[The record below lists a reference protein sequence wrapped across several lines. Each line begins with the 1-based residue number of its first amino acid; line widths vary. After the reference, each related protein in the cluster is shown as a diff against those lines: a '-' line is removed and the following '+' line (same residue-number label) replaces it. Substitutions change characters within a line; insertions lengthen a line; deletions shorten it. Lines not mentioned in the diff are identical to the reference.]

1 MAIIVSQIKTSI
13 DEPKENA
20 VKKALSSLGLSKSE
34 VKTAKLHK
42 TSVDARRG
50 VSFVSSVYIE
60 LFGGKKERALAE
72 KNSSVRFVS
81 EDKFEFTFGSERLD
95 GDIFIAG
102 FGPAGMFC
110 ALTLCEFGYKPVVL
124 ERGAAMD
131 ERVSA
136 VESYWRGG
144 KLDPR
149 TNVQFGE
156 GGAGTFSD
164 GKLTTRINDPLCSR
178 VLEKLCEFG
187 APEEILTKAKPHIGT
202 DKLRGIVKNLRK
214 RIIEL
219 GGEVRFLSPL
229 EDISI
234 SGGKLRCITVNGE
247 KLKNGALVLSIGHSA
262 HDTFEMLLRNGV
274 ELVPKPFSVGA
285 RIEHLQSDI
294 DKALYG
300 KYAGHPAL
308 PPAEYALSYHDGGKN
323 GRGVYTFC
331 MCPGGYVV
339 ASASG
344 NGTIVTNGMSY
355 FDRSGKNANSAVLV
369 SVSPD
374 DFGDIKNSPLSGVEF
389 ISRLETRAYELGAKG
404 GANGAAPAMLTREF
418 IGNGGAFS
426 LGRVTPTYPLGV
438 EPCDLNLLFP
448 GYIASSLKNGIMHF
462 ERQISGFSDIDS
474 VLTAIETRS
483 SSPVRIPR
491 GEDLTAL
498 GCDNLYPCGEGAGYA
513 GGIMSAAVDGIK
525 VAVKIMEKYGRSP
538 D

>member
-1 MAIIVSQIKTSI
+1 MALIVSQIRTGL
-13 DEPKENA
+13 DERRELA
-20 VKKALSSLGLSKSE
+20 VSKAVSLLRLSEGEIKS
-34 VKTAKLHK
+34 AKIYK
-42 TSVDARRG
+42 TSVDARRE
-50 VSFVSSVYIE
+50 VRFVSSVIIE
-60 LFGGKKERALAE
+60 LHSAKKERSLAE
-72 KNSSVRFVS
+72 KFDNVKLYSPEKLTVN
-81 EDKFEFTFGSERLD
+81 FGSEQLD
-95 GDIFIAG
+95 GDIVIAG

-110 ALTLCEFGYKPVVL
+110 ALTLCEFGCKPVVL
-124 ERGAAMD
+124 ERGAAMA

-136 VESYWRGG
+136 VENYWKSGVI
-144 KLDPR
+144 DPR

-202 DKLRGIVKNLRK
+202 DKLRGVVKNLRQ

-229 EDISI
+229 EDITIRGGRVRSI
-234 SGGKLRCITVNGE
+234 RVNSGEMKC
-247 KLKNGALVLSIGHSA
+247 GALVLAIGHSA

-285 RIEHLQSDI
+285 RIEHLQADI
-294 DKALYG
+294 DRALYG

-308 PPAEYALSYHDGGKN
+308 PPAEYALSRHVD

-331 MCPGGYVV
+331 MCPGGFVV

-344 NGTIVTNGMSY
+344 DGSIVTNGMSC
-355 FDRSGKNANSAVLV
+355 FDRAGDNANSAVLV

-374 DFGDIKNSPLSGVEF
+374 DFGNKPLSGAEF
-389 ISRLETRAYELGAKG
+389 IRRLENKAYEMGAVRGKS
-404 GANGAAPAMLTREF
+404 GAAPAMLTREF
-418 IGNGGAFS
+418 IGGGTAFS

-438 EPCDLNLLFP
+438 EPCSLRELFP
-448 GYIASSLKNGIMHF
+448 EFVSESLTEGIRQF
-462 ERQISGFSDIDS
+462 ERQIRGFSDGDS
-474 VLTAIETRS
+474 ILTAIETRS

-491 GEDLTAL
+491 NESAFTES
-498 GCDNLYPCGEGAGYA
+498 CDNLYPCGEGAGYA

-525 VAVKIMEKYGRSP
+525 TALAIMSKYKNGSV
-538 D
+538 